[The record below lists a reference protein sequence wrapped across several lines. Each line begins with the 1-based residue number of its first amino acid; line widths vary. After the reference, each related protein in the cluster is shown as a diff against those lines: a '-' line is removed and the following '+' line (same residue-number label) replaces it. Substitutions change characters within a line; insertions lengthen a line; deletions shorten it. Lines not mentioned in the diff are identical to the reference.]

1 MMVLLVILLGLAIGV
16 LVGLMGV
23 GGGILLVPAL
33 VFLMHMDQ
41 HLAQGTSL
49 FILLPP
55 LGLGALSVYWRRRQV
70 DLTAGILS
78 AVGILLGAD
87 VGGRLAVHTAS
98 HDLKGFF
105 GLFMM
110 LAAVLM
116 WRKATP
122 GQVNPAGRND
132 G

>member
-1 MMVLLVILLGLAIGV
+1 MMVLVVILLGLAIGV

-87 VGGRLAVHTAS
+87 LGGRLAVHIALC
-98 HDLKGFF
+98 DLKGIF

-110 LAAVLM
+110 VAAVLL
-116 WRKATP
+116 WHKPTP
-122 GQVNPAGRND
+122 AQVNPAGRND

>member
-1 MMVLLVILLGLAIGV
+1 MMVLVVILLGLAIGV

-70 DLTAGILS
+70 DLTAGTLS

-87 VGGRLAVHTAS
+87 LGGRLAVHTAS
-98 HDLKGFF
+98 RDLKGIF

-110 LAAVLM
+110 VAAVLL
-116 WRKATP
+116 WHKPTP
-122 GQVNPAGRND
+122 AQVNPAGRND